1 MSVCLQCET
10 LPKCQDI
17 KLQSCSLLVL
27 GRRGATGLLD
37 AEVLFACECF
47 EPSRGSMGV
56 MLLQYRRKFGS
67 FSKRVVLRTLTLT
80 RVFFL
85 YSGNRLIALHKSV
98 LLCALTGHYRSVRNK
113 QVVAGGVNVF
123 FTCIHIVQYN
133 TNNVTCELIMRE

>member
-10 LPKCQDI
+10 LPKFQDI

-37 AEVLFACECF
+37 ADVLFACECF

-67 FSKRVVLRTLTLT
+67 FSKRVVLKTLTLT
-80 RVFFL
+80 WVFL

-98 LLCALTGHYRSVRNK
+98 LLYALTGHYRSVRNK
-113 QVVAGGVNVF
+113 QVVAGGVNVI

-133 TNNVTCELIMRE
+133 TTNVTCEQIMRE